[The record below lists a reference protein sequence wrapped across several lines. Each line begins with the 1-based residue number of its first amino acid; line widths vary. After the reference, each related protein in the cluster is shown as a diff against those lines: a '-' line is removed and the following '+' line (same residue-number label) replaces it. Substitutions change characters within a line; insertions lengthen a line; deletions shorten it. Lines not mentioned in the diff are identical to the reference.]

1 MKVKIQTMF
10 LAVALV
16 FCCAANYRPDGTA
29 ADDASRGI
37 LIQDNQKF
45 VRK

>member
-16 FCCAANYRPDGTA
+16 FCCAANVQA
-29 ADDASRGI
+29 AGDASRGI